1 MTAVVED
8 LTRVAVGFGV
18 TSAELR
24 GSKDVR
30 ESVAAQAG
38 VAQPLQDHW
47 RGVVE
52 RLDRVHE
59 REAASHHGKAGPAR
73 CGGCDAPVRWVTTE
87 AGKAMS
93 IDPLPR
99 PRGNIILVHQGQSRL
114 VAQVVQRY
122 ALPVV
127 GRPAY
132 QSHFASCPMG
142 DQFRKR
148 RRARPGGDPGDDEV
162 ATGERLVPCRL
173 CGLRMHPLLLQLT
186 PTPTAHP
193 TCEEKP

>member
-1 MTAVVED
+1 MTSAVED
-8 LTRVAVGFGV
+8 LTRAAVGFGV

-24 GSKDVR
+24 ASLVVR
-30 ESVAAQAG
+30 ESVASTAG

-73 CGGCDAPVRWVTTE
+73 CTGCDAPVRWVTTE

-93 IDPLPR
+93 LDPLPR
-99 PRGNIILVHQGQSRL
+99 PNGSIILVHQGQSRL
-114 VAQVVQRY
+114 VAQVVPRV

-132 QSHFASCPMG
+132 QSHFASCPMS

-148 RRARPGGDPGDDEV
+148 RRARPEAAGVEV
-162 ATGERLVPCRL
+162 AAGERLVPCRV
-173 CGLRMHPLLLQLT
+173 CGLRMHPYLLAIV

>member
-1 MTAVVED
+1 MTAVVEN
-8 LTRVAVGFGV
+8 LTRAAVGFGV

-24 GSKDVR
+24 GSRTVR
-30 ESVAAQAG
+30 ESVAERAG

-52 RLDRVHE
+52 KLDRVHE

-73 CGGCDAPVRWVTTE
+73 CSGCDAPVRWVTTE

-93 IDPLPR
+93 LDPLPR
-99 PRGNIILVHQGQSRL
+99 PNGTIILVHQGQSRL
-114 VAQVVQRY
+114 VAQVVPRV

-132 QSHFASCPMG
+132 QSHFASCPMS
-142 DQFRKR
+142 DQFRRR
-148 RRARPGGDPGDDEV
+148 RRARPGDDPGDGV
-162 ATGERLVPCRL
+162 AAGERLVPCRV